1 MGFMLSG
8 GEDLVQAGSP
18 TARYSFTDDDRPAG
32 HVPDASIPGMAGEK
46 GNGDWDEPSFATLR
60 GVAVSRAKINNAMY
74 AVWGRALGYLKI
86 DLKTGAYWNAASR
99 SLWDDASSQNAVDL
113 GCSLYEAFAAG
124 GSLSGVITRSAAE
137 GMQSPDSGTGLN
149 DVNLWP
155 DATPASGG
163 FWLPDMPTD
172 YDSLKD
178 GENTVPRGRL
188 F

>member
-1 MGFMLSG
+1 M
-8 GEDLVQAGSP
+8 
-18 TARYSFTDDDRPAG
+18 
-32 HVPDASIPGMAGEK
+32 
-46 GNGDWDEPSFATLR
+46 
-60 GVAVSRAKINNAMY
+60 
-74 AVWGRALGYLKI
+74 
-86 DLKTGAYWNAASR
+86 GAYWNAASR

-113 GCSLYEAFAAG
+113 GCALYAAFAAG
-124 GSLSGVITRSAAE
+124 ASLSGTITRGRAE
-137 GMQSPDSGTGLN
+137 GLQSPDSASGLN